1 MNKNNILIVTYFIE
15 LRSLLLCV
23 NIAHDVLL
31 CCTRPASIYR
41 IHNIKLVS
49 TKASKLYIRKAGIQ
63 LSCGRFEYQWL
74 VAVLLKMTCVK
85 VKS

>member
-1 MNKNNILIVTYFIE
+1 MNKNDILIE

-63 LSCGRFEYQWL
+63 VSCGRFEHQWL

>member
-1 MNKNNILIVTYFIE
+1 MNKNNIFIVTYFIE
-15 LRSLLLCV
+15 LRSLLLLV

-49 TKASKLYIRKAGIQ
+49 TKASKLYIRKAGIK
-63 LSCGRFEYQWL
+63 LSCGRLEYQWF
-74 VAVLLKMTCVK
+74 VAVQLK
-85 VKS
+85 